1 MASTDLLLRIRADV
15 ADAQRSVDAVRK
27 SLRELGAASKLKL
40 ELLLDNVR
48 AQFGKGIADLRAK
61 FQEGFRDVGSG
72 VLGEIAKNVGTL
84 INPVGAAT
92 AAIAGLGAAIKSGFE
107 EYRRFNDALTN
118 LSVITGVTG
127 DALNALGD
135 SAREMALTF
144 GGDASNQLDLMS
156 QVLSKFGPSLAQN
169 EEALK
174 GFVERVNVFAKA
186 TGQDAATAGEQL
198 MNVMLQLGVNVND
211 SAELLSQSTHIMDV
225 LAKAAQ
231 EGAAETSQL
240 AESYLQ
246 VGSTAK
252 QLGFSVEQ
260 VSAALEAMAFG
271 GKTGAEAGV
280 GLRNVLTSLVR
291 PTSESARVLAQLGLS
306 QQEVAEKMRTGGIA
320 GVVEQLS
327 IGLQRLG
334 GDTERAA
341 ALARIFGK
349 ENLAAAGALI
359 NNLDKLKALQGAIQ
373 QGSQG
378 AALAQ
383 AQTRMQSLSEIL
395 GRLRTAAVEVLTT
408 LGQAV
413 ARIGAA
419 FADVFG
425 GGGGSLRSI
434 VEALQGAIAGI
445 ASALVALTTPLRAA
459 IAAITAALGSL
470 VGPII
475 DAMRNVVSQ
484 ITQGIGSIGD
494 VGISMQDV
502 MRAIVDV
509 ARTLGTVL
517 GSIVGGAVAL
527 VVRGIG
533 GLVTAII
540 TNVRRTYEWIASIA
554 PLRAALQAAWAWV
567 QQLVQSIASAV
578 EWITRLLGITGK
590 SAEAKKQEAE
600 ATQAQAQAQAQAV
613 EIVRQA
619 SIDYEALAARIERV
633 VAASRQYVD
642 AVRTYTQLAV
652 RAQALERGIASPATE
667 DQLRA
672 VTIQLESAT
681 AKLRALASAAGVSSG
696 IADLLARRLEL
707 SADAASAWADQ
718 IARVSPEVVKAKKAL
733 DEAEG
738 DTDASAKAAERYQQA
753 LGKAR
758 DEAIK
763 LLLSVRELQLQSRE
777 LQLKMDTERLKSEL
791 ARTVDE
797 LTKTEITVP
806 LALDDARSQEVLARY
821 GAALE
826 RLRED
831 LARVPVGS
839 DAAQAIEQAI
849 TKITDAERKAQEQIT
864 QKRAEGIKMREQV
877 ELDAIADDEER
888 QRQASLRRIDAEEQ
902 EALER
907 ARIVQ
912 ASEETILALRQRYAA
927 ERERIL
933 NRLTDAERAQQ
944 EATKASSD
952 AAFGAI
958 VDSLAV
964 LGDKSKDAMDNFKRT
979 VLTAFLDIAQA
990 QLSVAIFGA
999 TAQEVATKGFIGLGT
1014 AAILAA
1020 ILQGLFAAAKAAV
1033 QRGFKVGGWTGDG
1046 RTDDIAGVVHK
1057 REYVVP
1063 APYAERYRPI
1073 LELMR
1078 RGAYE
1083 PVVVAPQQQRVRVVV
1098 DGAIDVRAR
1107 DEWMDVVRR
1116 VSLRTRYAV

>member
-1 MASTDLLLRIRADV
+1 MASSELLLKIRADV
-15 ADAQRSVDAVRK
+15 AEAQKSVTALRGELRKLSSDAAFKPSLSMDAVKESFAR
-27 SLRELGAASKLKL
+27 
-40 ELLLDNVR
+40 
-48 AQFGKGIADLRAK
+48 GINDIKAK
-61 FQEGFRDVGSG
+61 FAEGFRDVGSG
-72 VLGEIAKNVGTL
+72 VLGEVAKNLGTL
-84 INPVGAAT
+84 ANPAGLAT
-92 AAIAGLGAAIKSGFE
+92 AAIAGLGTAIVEGFNE
-107 EYRRFNDALTN
+107 FQRFNDALTN
-118 LSVITGVTG
+118 LSVITGVSG
-127 DALNALGD
+127 DQLQRLGD
-135 SAREMALTF
+135 VAREMALTF

-156 QVLSKFGPSLAQN
+156 QVLSKFGPSLANNQQ
-169 EEALK
+169 ALQ
-174 GFVERVNVFAKA
+174 GFVEQVNVFAKA
-186 TGQDAATAGEQL
+186 TGQDAATAGDQL

-211 SAELLSQSTHIMDV
+211 SAELLSESTHIMDV

-246 VGSTAK
+246 VGSTAR

-271 GKTGAEAGV
+271 GKVGAEAGI

-291 PTSESARVLAQLGLS
+291 PTGESQEVLNQLGLT
-306 QQEVAEKMRTGGIA
+306 QARVAELMRTQGIA
-320 GVVEQLS
+320 GVIEQLKT
-327 IGLQRLG
+327 GLQSYSS
-334 GDTERAA
+334 DTERAA

-349 ENLAAAGALI
+349 ENLAAAGALV
-359 NNLDKLKALQGAIQ
+359 NNLDKLKSLQGAIQ

-378 AALAQ
+378 AALVQ

-395 GRLRTAAVEVLTT
+395 GRLKTAATEVLSA
-408 LGQAV
+408 LGEAV
-413 ARIGAA
+413 TRIASSFGV
-419 FADVFG
+419 VFG
-425 GGGGSLRSI
+425 DASGSVASF
-434 VEALQGAIAGI
+434 VEALRSGIIAVADI
-445 ASALVALTTPLRAA
+445 LVAITTPIRSAFAA
-459 IAAITAALGSL
+459 IFGFLSGLIGGVVDAFRDVAAQVSAALGSL
-470 VGPII
+470 GSVNITDVLSSFVVALRTVAEWIGRVAGAIVGALI
-475 DAMRNVVSQ
+475 R
-484 ITQGIGSIGD
+484 TIGSYIA
-494 VGISMQDV
+494 
-502 MRAIVDV
+502 AIV
-509 ARTLGTVL
+509 T
-517 GSIVGGAVAL
+517 
-527 VVRGIG
+527 VVRNT
-533 GLVTAII
+533 V
-540 TNVRRTYEWIASIA
+540 EWI
-554 PLRAALQAAWAWV
+554 RNNAALQAVLQAVSSWV
-567 QQLVQSIASAV
+567 QQVVANIAQMV
-578 EWITRLLGITGK
+578 NWIGRLLGITDK
-590 SAEAKKQEAE
+590 STKAKKQEAE

-613 EIVRQA
+613 EMARQA

-642 AVRTYTQLAV
+642 SVRAYTQLAV
-652 RAQALERGIASPATE
+652 RAQALERGIASPAIE

-672 VTIQLESAT
+672 VSIQLDAAT

-696 IADLLARRLEL
+696 IADLLARPLEL
-707 SADAASAWADQ
+707 SADAASRWADQ
-718 IARVSPEVVKAKKAL
+718 IARVAPEVVKAKKEL
-733 DEAEG
+733 DETEG

-791 ARTVDE
+791 ARMVDD
-797 LTKTEITVP
+797 LSKTEITVP
-806 LALDDARSQEVLARY
+806 LALDDTRSQEVLARY

-849 TKITDAERKAQEQIT
+849 AKLTDAERKAQEQIT

-888 QRQASLRRIDAEEQ
+888 QRQASLQRIEREEQ
-902 EALER
+902 EAIER

-912 ASEETILALRQRYAA
+912 ASEETINAIKQRYAA
-927 ERERIL
+927 EREKIL
-933 NRLTDAERAQQ
+933 NQLTEAELAQQ
-944 EATKASSD
+944 EAAKASSS

-958 VDSLAV
+958 VESLAL
-964 LGDKSKDAMDNFKRT
+964 LGKESKDTMEEFKRV

-999 TAQEVATKGFIGLGT
+999 TAQEVATKGIIGLGT

-1020 ILQGLFAAAKAAV
+1020 VLQGLFAAAKAAI

-1046 RTDDIAGVVHK
+1046 RTDDVAGIVHK

-1078 RGAYE
+1078 RGVYE
-1083 PVVVAPQQQRVRVVV
+1083 PVITAPQQQRVRVVV

>member
-27 SLRELGAASKLKL
+27 SLRELDGAAKVKLDL
-40 ELLLDNVR
+40 SLDNLR
-48 AQFGKGIADLRAK
+48 AQVGKGIADLRAK
-61 FQEGFRDVGSG
+61 FQEGFRDVSSG
-72 VLGEIAKNVGTL
+72 LLGDIAKNVGTI

-107 EYRRFNDALTN
+107 AYQRFNDALTN

-127 DALNALGD
+127 DALDALGAT
-135 SAREMALTF
+135 AREMALTF

-156 QVLSKFGPSLAQN
+156 QVLSKFGPALAQN
-169 EEALK
+169 KEALT

-186 TGQDAATAGEQL
+186 TGQDAATAGDQL

-211 SAELLSQSTHIMDV
+211 SAELLSESSHIMDV

-359 NNLDKLKALQGAIQ
+359 NNLDKLKDLQSKIQ
-373 QGSQG
+373 SGSQG

-395 GRLRTAAVEVLTT
+395 GRLKTAATEVLSA
-408 LGQAV
+408 LGEAV
-413 ARIGAA
+413 ARIASSFGV
-419 FADVFG
+419 VFG
-425 GGGGSLRSI
+425 DASGSVASFVESLRSGINTVADVLIALTAPMRAAWAAIFGYVSGFISSI
-434 VEALQGAIAGI
+434 VDAFKDVAAQVSGALGSLGTVNVNEVLSSFVAALRTVAEWIGRVAGAIAGL
-445 ASALVALTTPLRAA
+445 SFRA
-459 IAAITAALGSL
+459 IGYFITA
-470 VGPII
+470 
-475 DAMRNVVSQ
+475 
-484 ITQGIGSIGD
+484 
-494 VGISMQDV
+494 
-502 MRAIVDV
+502 IV
-509 ARTLGTVL
+509 T
-517 GSIVGGAVAL
+517 
-527 VVRGIG
+527 VVRHT
-533 GLVTAII
+533 V
-540 TNVRRTYEWIASIA
+540 EWI
-554 PLRAALQAAWAWV
+554 RNNAALQAVLQVVSFWV
-567 QQLVQSIASAV
+567 QQAV
-578 EWITRLLGITGK
+578 ANIMQMVNWIGQLLGIIGK
-590 SAEAKKQEAE
+590 STEAKKQEAD
-600 ATQAQAQAQAQAV
+600 ATQAQAQAQVQAA
-613 EIVRQA
+613 ESARQA
-619 SIDYEALAARIERV
+619 STNYAALAAQLERV
-633 VAASRQYVD
+633 VAASQRYVSAVQQYV
-642 AVRTYTQLAV
+642 QLATKAEALGRGLAQPTTEQQL
-652 RAQALERGIASPATE
+652 RANAIQLQSVL
-667 DQLRA
+667 DQLR
-672 VTIQLESAT
+672 
-681 AKLRALASAAGVSSG
+681 KLSAAAGTKN
-696 IADLLARRLEL
+696 IIEEMLATPLEL
-707 SADAASAWADQ
+707 SADAAERWVEML
-718 IARVSPEVVKAKKAL
+718 ARANPIVVKASKDIEDAGDNTDAAAKAQEKYRDALAKARAEAEKLVTQVLQLRVQGQELELKLRAEKLKEQLDDAVKDAERVEITIDLAL
-733 DEAEG
+733 DETRSSAALQRVR
-738 DTDASAKAAERYQQA
+738 DAIASLRT
-753 LGKAR
+753 
-758 DEAIK
+758 
-763 LLLSVRELQLQSRE
+763 QL
-777 LQLKMDTERLKSEL
+777 
-791 ARTVDE
+791 A
-797 LTKTEITVP
+797 TVP
-806 LALDDARSQEVLARY
+806 PE
-821 GAALE
+821 
-826 RLRED
+826 
-831 LARVPVGS
+831 S
-839 DAAQAIEQAI
+839 DAARAIESTLDKLIALEAK
-849 TKITDAERKAQEQIT
+849 TQEQIAA
-864 QKRAEGIKMREQV
+864 KRREGLEMRKQLEI
-877 ELDAIADDEER
+877 DAIADDDAR
-888 QRQASLRRIDAEEQ
+888 QRAASLARIDREEQ

-912 ASEETILALRQRYAA
+912 ASEETILALKQRYAA

-999 TAQEVATKGFIGLGT
+999 TAQEVATKGFVGLGT

-1033 QRGFKVGGWTGDG
+1033 QRGFKVGGWTGEG
-1046 RTDDIAGVVHK
+1046 SPDDVAGIVHK

-1083 PVVVAPQQQRVRVVV
+1083 PALAVAPQQQRVRVVV
-1098 DGAIDVRAR
+1098 DGQIDVRAR
-1107 DEWMDVVRR
+1107 DDWMDVARSITLRR
-1116 VSLRTRYAV
+1116 RYAV